1 MDVKTK
7 AIVLKIIKYNDRS
20 NIVDIYTDEFGR
32 CAALVGV
39 SKSPRAKIKSNL
51 FQPLSF
57 LDLNLSKTNK
67 SSLFRIKDVKANY
80 TFQSIPYHPVKV
92 SMAFYIAEFLG
103 YALKDEEPN
112 ESLFAYLENSL
123 LWFDES
129 STSYANFHLVFL
141 IRLSLFLGVYPN
153 YEDYHDGDYFDLLNA
168 SFTSKKPFHSSF
180 LSSAESAAILNL
192 MRMNY
197 DTMHVFKFSRQDRN
211 RILTILNEF
220 YKIHIPNFPDL
231 KSIDILKELFE

>member
-1 MDVKTK
+1 MDIKTK
-7 AIVLKIIKYNDRS
+7 AVVLKIIKYNDRS
-20 NIVDIYTDEFGR
+20 NIVDIYTDKFGR
-32 CAALVGV
+32 CAALVGI
-39 SKSPRAKIKSNL
+39 SRSPRAKIKSNL
-51 FQPLSF
+51 FQPLSL

-67 SSLFRIKDVKANY
+67 SALFRIKDVKANY
-80 TFQSIPYHPVKV
+80 VFQSIPFHPVKA

-112 ESLFAYLENSL
+112 LPLFAYLENSL

-129 STSYANFHLVFL
+129 SASYANFHLVFL

-153 YEDYHDGDYFDLLNA
+153 YEDYHIGDYFDLLNA
-168 SFTSKKPFHSSF
+168 SFTSSKPFHSSF

-231 KSIDILKELFE
+231 KTIAILKELFE